1 MKIKI
6 PTFVEKDVKWLK
18 MEIAVRYDDE
28 DMPYDF
34 PLRQGDMWNV
44 LVDVDTGEIKDF
56 PKDITHNMN
65 MKVCDEGT
73 YTLYDADMN
82 EVAAIAGGYV
92 PNRLIPG
99 KYGDYVELKI
109 ADGKITNWPT
119 DPDLSEFVKEEED

>member
-6 PTFVEKDVKWLK
+6 PTVVEKDVKWLK

-34 PLRQGDMWNV
+34 PLRQGDMWNA

-56 PKDITHNMN
+56 PKDITYNTN

-82 EVAAIAGGYV
+82 EVAAIVGGYV
-92 PNRLIPG
+92 PNKVIPG
-99 KYGDYVELKI
+99 SWGDYVRLNI

-119 DPDLSEFVKEEED
+119 NPDLSEFVRGED